1 MDNLTHTDHPTGD
14 TSGAMTI
21 TRLEPQA
28 HNAGRYNVW
37 LDGRF
42 AFGLDGALMLE
53 EGLAV
58 GQTLTPAM
66 RAHLETAEEERAV
79 FEVALRFLESRPR
92 SKAEVRRRLLRPHPK
107 RATPAAEVVDRALA
121 RLEHLDLL
129 DDAAFAAYW
138 AEQRERFSPRS
149 ARAITQ
155 ELRQRGVDRETASAA
170 LDPEQDTE
178 NALTA
183 ARSRLHT
190 IRTDDYNTFRAKLGG
205 FLQRRGFSYGVT
217 RDVVRQLWAENHDG
231 STDGEVGDDEPVD
244 DEPVDN

>member
-1 MDNLTHTDHPTGD
+1 MDD
-14 TSGAMTI
+14 TTFPNSPSDGAMTI
-21 TRLEPQA
+21 TRLEPQTRTP
-28 HNAGRYNVW
+28 GRYNVW

-66 RAHLETAEEERAV
+66 RAHLETAEEERTV
-79 FEVALRFLESRPR
+79 FEAALRFLESRPR

-107 RATPAAEVVDRALA
+107 RATPSAAVVDRALA
-121 RLEHLDLL
+121 TLEQLDLL
-129 DDAAFAAYW
+129 DDVAFAAYW

-155 ELRQRGVDRETASAA
+155 ELRQRGVDHETAAAA
-170 LDPEQDTE
+170 LDPAQDTE

-183 ARSRLHT
+183 ARKRLHS
-190 IRTDDYNTFRAKLGG
+190 IRTDDYNTFRTKLGG

-217 RDVVRQLWAENHDG
+217 RDVVRQLWAETHDG
-231 STDGEVGDDEPVD
+231 GPDDDNDEEPLDV
-244 DEPVDN
+244 